1 MVSVWGSVR
10 SRVGEKPHF
19 AGHRVADISFRRGW
33 VKCDCGAEFKV
44 KIEPEAPVEIGHDA
58 LAAVFAAHRKS
69 MGVAGKAH

>member
-1 MVSVWGSVR
+1 MSGS
-10 SRVGEKPHF
+10 HLQ
-19 AGHRVADISFRRGW
+19 GHRVGGISLKKGW